1 MFAADAFL
9 AKLALDS
16 LLDIFAFIIA
26 DDKLRSNLT
35 ILPCLDNR
43 L

>member
-16 LLDIFAFIIA
+16 LLDIFAFIIT
-26 DDKLRSNLT
+26 DDKFCSNLT

>member
-1 MFAADAFL
+1 MLAADAFL

-35 ILPCLDNR
+35 ILPCLDKR